1 MNDVRTLR
9 HFLAEL
15 PLSDAQLEPV
25 AGVVNKI
32 EEALLTTAT
41 ITARMQSLE
50 RAFEARYF
58 KRGEACPMCSQ
69 MSRHS
74 ATCYL
79 RPSTGWDLLGE
90 HEATLHENDEL
101 RAALAQHLPHN
112 GKMILSGR
120 PYVGLKK
127 RARGSGSRITP

>member
-1 MNDVRTLR
+1 MNDVRVLR

-15 PLSDAQLEPV
+15 PLSDVQLEPV

-32 EEALLTTAT
+32 EEALLTTAAV
-41 ITARMQSLE
+41 TARMQSIE
-50 RAFEARYF
+50 RSIEARYF
-58 KRGEACPMCSQ
+58 KRGEACPLCNQ

-74 ATCYL
+74 PTCYL
-79 RPSTGWDLLGE
+79 RPSTGWDLLAE

-120 PYVGLKK
+120 QYVGLKQ
-127 RARGSGSRITP
+127 RARGGRSTAL